1 MRAAYRNIRIRQKLS
16 KLFNDTAYRPS
27 LKSKFRVVKNNTVW
41 YSDECKKARK
51 ECRKALDLVK
61 RQPTCSNLE
70 HYGIIRAKTRLIMK
84 STKRQSWQ
92 SFVSKINNRT
102 PLKKVWSMI
111 RKTSGKHSAQKI
123 NHLHVNGAEVTD
135 VSDIV
140 NTLGETFSD
149 NSSSDHCS
157 TSFKSY
163 KQNAEKSIQ
172 FPLLPI
178 TLKTTISDLHSTVI
192 QMLFFFLLMRQ

>member
-1 MRAAYRNIRIRQKLS
+1 MKG
-16 KLFNDTAYRPS
+16 
-27 LKSKFRVVKNNTVW
+27 
-41 YSDECKKARK
+41 KKAGREGTK
-51 ECRKALDLVK
+51 GERGGEEGRRGPPVEISGYATDLVNV
-61 RQPTCSNLE
+61 NL
-70 HYGIIRAKTRLIMK
+70 GNQK
-84 STKRQSWQ
+84 ST
-92 SFVSKINNRT
+92 I
-102 PLKKVWSMI
+102 
-111 RKTSGKHSAQKI
+111 SGKHSAQKI

-135 VSDIV
+135 VSDIG
-140 NTLGETFSD
+140 NTLCETFSD

-192 QMLFFFLLMRQ
+192 QMLFFFILMRQ